1 MEADIQTES
10 SNIIHK
16 VLLSVFAFTLLL
28 LFLLLS
34 TPAKDEEKEQN
45 ILLLKKIDSLE
56 QELATIKQ
64 KAYNDSILLSDY
76 QEVMLQVIQ
85 SNKKSSQLFLD
96 KMDSLN
102 TTK

>member
-28 LFLLLS
+28 IFLLCS

-45 ILLLKKIDSLE
+45 ILLLKKVDSLE
-56 QELATIKQ
+56 RQLEIIKQ
-64 KAYNDSILLSDY
+64 RAFNDSILLSDY

>member
-1 MEADIQTES
+1 
-10 SNIIHK
+10 
-16 VLLSVFAFTLLL
+16 LL

-64 KAYNDSILLSDY
+64 KAYSDSILLSDY